1 MRVKKVSWW
10 AAGMLAAVLV
20 AGCAPISTLPDSD
33 GAMSTPAAVEAAGA
47 EIPVV
52 TIRLTETGLEAPA
65 EMPSGVVAVVIE
77 GGDPENAPM
86 LARLNEGV
94 TMEQLGEALV
104 QPDPMAA
111 LPLVSLLGGAA
122 SVDGQVIYDLRPG
135 DYAVVHFPGDGPPSA
150 APIVAGEP
158 SGAAPPTPDIA
169 VSLVDFSFAM
179 PDKVATGPQIWQI
192 ENAGEQ
198 WHEMPILKLNE
209 GVTVEELM
217 AVMADVGPSGP
228 EVPLPF
234 EIVAFWSPM
243 GAGEKAWVTWD
254 LPPGEYTVICF
265 LPDLAGDMSPHVAH
279 GMIRTLVVE

>member
-1 MRVKKVSWW
+1 MRAWKVSWW
-10 AAGMLAAVLV
+10 AAGVLAAALL
-20 AGCAPISTLPDSD
+20 AGCAPVSTLPGS
-33 GAMSTPAAVEAAGA
+33 SAAGTAPEAAA
-47 EIPVV
+47 AIPVV
-52 TIRLTETGLEAPA
+52 TIRVTEAGMEAPA
-65 EMPSGVVAVVIE
+65 EMPSGVVAVAIE
-77 GGDPENAPM
+77 GGDPENLPM

-94 TMEQLGEALV
+94 TMEQLGEALG

-122 SVDGQVIYDLRPG
+122 SVDGQVIYDLTPG
-135 DYAVVHFPGDGPPSA
+135 DYAVVSFPADGPPSA

-158 SGAAPPTPDIA
+158 SGAAPPTPDIT

-179 PDKVATGPQIWQI
+179 PDKIATGPQVWQI

-209 GVTVEELM
+209 GVTIDDVLAMM
-217 AVMADVGPSGP
+217 AESGP
-228 EVPLPF
+228 GGPEGPPPF

-279 GMIRTLVVE
+279 GMVRTLVVE